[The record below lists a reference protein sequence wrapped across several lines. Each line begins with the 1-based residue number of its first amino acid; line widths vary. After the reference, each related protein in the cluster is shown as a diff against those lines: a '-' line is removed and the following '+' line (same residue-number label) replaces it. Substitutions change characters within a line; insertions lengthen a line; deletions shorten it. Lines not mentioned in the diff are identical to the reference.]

1 MLFRSDKMKDYL
13 TIGEVAKLTRLP
25 ISTLRYY
32 DSEGIVK
39 PYHKDKN
46 TQYRYY
52 KIYQVSILKMVIH
65 LKKLGFNNKY
75 IKEHLQNLDYSYTR
89 KLMDEMVVK
98 TQKEIERLYQLKREL
113 IENAKQLEYL
123 SRLESEVDSFF
134 EEEMEIDA
142 IYANVDKDDLWN
154 GIVEAF
160 QELDNFL
167 YHEKE
172 KFVPLGFYGFT
183 IKKEDI
189 LIEKYSYD
197 KLLAFKKFENYRNR
211 YIVEKKRYVCLVC
224 QGKFEEMG
232 KNMKKL
238 LSYIE
243 MKNYI
248 IDGDGIINIVSG
260 AEFQKNPFEAI
271 YILKIP
277 VK

>member
-1 MLFRSDKMKDYL
+1 MKDYL

-39 PYHKDKN
+39 PYRKDKN

-189 LIEKYSYD
+189 LMEKYSCD

-211 YIVEKKRYVCLVC
+211 YIVEKKRYICLVC
-224 QGKFEEMG
+224 QGKFE
-232 KNMKKL
+232 NMKKNIHKL